1 MYLKLKTLFVF
12 IDKKKKKKIM
22 DNDNNC
28 ILIKTVQASTI
39 KILVEAMKEILT
51 DTVFEFTEEGIKIC
65 TMDSTHTILIHLK
78 LDSSKFEQYYC
89 DGRRLVGMNMLNLN
103 KIIKTINNNDTLTM
117 FMNNDNC
124 NMFGIQIENTDK
136 NTRRVTYM
144 NLLDLENNNMEIPS
158 ATFNSVITLPSND
171 FQKICRD
178 INGIAEFIEIKNVN
192 NQLILSCS
200 GDFCSHEITISDSEQ
215 ITVEHSDNSSVEIF
229 QGVFNLKYLVLFTKC
244 TNLSNTVE
252 LYLKNDYP
260 LIIRYTVGSIGEIK
274 LCLAPQNNC

>member
-1 MYLKLKTLFVF
+1 MECE
-12 IDKKKKKKIM
+12 
-22 DNDNNC
+22 NNC
-28 ILIKTVQASTI
+28 VLIKTVQASTI

-117 FMNNDNC
+117 FMNNENC
-124 NMFGIQIENTDK
+124 NLFGIKIENTEK

-178 INGIAEFIEIKNVN
+178 INGIAEYLEIKNVK
-192 NQLILSCS
+192 NQLILSCT

-215 ITVEHSDNSSVEIF
+215 IKVLHSDECKTEIF

-252 LYLKNDYP
+252 MYLKNDYP
-260 LIIRYTVGSIGEIK
+260 LIIRYTVGSLGEIK
-274 LCLAPQNNC
+274 LCLAPQNTNP

>member
-1 MYLKLKTLFVF
+1 MEG
-12 IDKKKKKKIM
+12 
-22 DNDNNC
+22 DNNC
-28 ILIKTVQASTI
+28 LLIKTVQASTI
-39 KILVEAMKEILT
+39 KILIEAMKEILT
-51 DTVFEFTEEGIKIC
+51 DTVFEFTPEGIKIC
-65 TMDSTHTILIHLK
+65 TMDSTHTILIHLR
-78 LDSSKFEQYYC
+78 LDSGKFEKYHC
-89 DGRRLVGMNMLNLN
+89 DGRRLIGMNMLNLN

-124 NMFGIQIENTDK
+124 NVFGIQIENNEK

-178 INGIAEFIEIKNVN
+178 INGIAEYIEIKNVN
-192 NQLILSCS
+192 NKLILSCS
-200 GDFCSHEITISDSEQ
+200 GDFCSHEITIADSDQ
-215 ITVEHSDNSSVEIF
+215 VTVEHSENMSEIF
-229 QGVFNLKYLVLFTKC
+229 QGVFNLKYLVMFTKC

-260 LIIRYTVGSIGEIK
+260 LIIRYTVGSLGEIK
-274 LCLAPQNNC
+274 LCLAPQHTTP